1 MRILIAVF
9 AALLF
14 LGVLWGPAFAI
25 ALRYWRRGDAR
36 AFRQLR
42 FLYPA
47 QLIATVSLA
56 FAADLLGLRNP
67 AALAAASTVCVSL
80 AGAGA
85 LALLLSFSLRS
96 NRAPADRA

>member
-1 MRILIAVF
+1 MRILLSAF
-9 AALLF
+9 AALVF
-14 LGVLWGPAFAI
+14 LGVLWGPAFAV
-25 ALRYWRRGDAR
+25 ALRFWRRGDAR

-67 AALAAASTVCVSL
+67 AALVAASAVCTSL
-80 AGAGA
+80 LGAGA
-85 LALLLSFSLRS
+85 LAVLLSFSM
-96 NRAPADRA
+96 RARADRS

>member
-1 MRILIAVF
+1 MRILIAAF
-9 AALLF
+9 AALVF
-14 LGVLWGPAFAI
+14 LGVLWGPAFVV

-56 FAADLLGLRNP
+56 FAADLLGMRNP
-67 AALAAASTVCVSL
+67 AALAVASTLCVSA
-80 AGAGA
+80 AGAAA
-85 LALLLSFSLRS
+85 LALLLSFSFRA
-96 NRAPADRA
+96 NRARADRA

>member
-9 AALLF
+9 AALVF

-85 LALLLSFSLRS
+85 LALLLSFSIRS
-96 NRAPADRA
+96 NRVRADRA